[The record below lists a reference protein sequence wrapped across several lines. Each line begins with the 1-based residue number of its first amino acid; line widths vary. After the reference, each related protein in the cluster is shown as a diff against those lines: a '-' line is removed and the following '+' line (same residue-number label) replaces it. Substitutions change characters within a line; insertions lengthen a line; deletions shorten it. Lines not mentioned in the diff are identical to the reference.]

1 MQDISK
7 DVSPAGSSVSY
18 DMCWSH
24 IHQAL
29 YGSGCVVD
37 VITRGVVA
45 RHHCCSKKN
54 EADPT
59 AEVYDDTSASM
70 EGHGANK
77 SFEALAGKLKIL
89 FACFDGDASTPAHLY
104 SHHPDAKATRD
115 PNHIAKNVYK
125 QLCQIYKELKYSCSC
140 AHVINKN
147 GTKSIKRVHNPITEK
162 RAKSAQVWV
171 GKMLRETNFQA
182 DAEKLLNNFLDH
194 LEGKCKPGGGCQ
206 HSFENYKHKNP
217 VNCPEMIARIRA
229 YFKTQVIGIIRKV
242 IVEGLGAIHTNTNE
256 SVNNLCRMMRDKMR
270 VLGAALYCT
279 RTDIAY
285 LMQNQKTMTRYRPG
299 SRRHFLS
306 EILQRSGHV
315 VTRKQTDVWI
325 NEAEQA
331 NIKGD
336 VNRTHE
342 QKQKRIQRKHNK
354 FAKSSCEGRDSQD
367 HYKSGGK
374 TIKIDPDLLHTEES
388 EDTETFPATEDVLKQ
403 FTTKGLR
410 VIATSLL
417 NGVDVEER
425 TKHIPTEGEGQK
437 KAWMQLLLTLIQEQ
451 QLTEVAVPV
460 DVCPTTH
467 HLVDATELHK
477 PEVADLHPQI
487 CKVRVKYEG
496 GAHYYYFLT

>member
-1 MQDISK
+1 M
-7 DVSPAGSSVSY
+7 
-18 DMCWSH
+18 
-24 IHQAL
+24 
-29 YGSGCVVD
+29 
-37 VITRGVVA
+37 
-45 RHHCCSKKN
+45 
-54 EADPT
+54 
-59 AEVYDDTSASM
+59 
-70 EGHGANK
+70 
-77 SFEALAGKLKIL
+77 
-89 FACFDGDASTPAHLY
+89 
-104 SHHPDAKATRD
+104 
-115 PNHIAKNVYK
+115 
-125 QLCQIYKELKYSCSC
+125 
-140 AHVINKN
+140 
-147 GTKSIKRVHNPITEK
+147 
-162 RAKSAQVWV
+162 
-171 GKMLRETNFQA
+171 
-182 DAEKLLNNFLDH
+182 
-194 LEGKCKPGGGCQ
+194 
-206 HSFENYKHKNP
+206 
-217 VNCPEMIARIRA
+217 
-229 YFKTQVIGIIRKV
+229 
-242 IVEGLGAIHTNTNE
+242 
-256 SVNNLCRMMRDKMR
+256 
-270 VLGAALYCT
+270 
-279 RTDIAY
+279 
-285 LMQNQKTMTRYRPG
+285 
-299 SRRHFLS
+299 
-306 EILQRSGHV
+306 

-388 EDTETFPATEDVLKQ
+388 EDTETFAATEDVLKQ